1 MYIAIVDLRK
11 AVGDYS
17 PDENGT
23 WKEAVV
29 KYGKGTAIV
38 NDLKKQELG
47 DQKDKSV
54 EKNNSIQNRSSKK
67 KKK

>member
-17 PDENGT
+17 PDENGS

-29 KYGKGTAIV
+29 KYGKGAVIV
-38 NDLKKQELG
+38 NELEKQELR
-47 DQKDKSV
+47 DQ
-54 EKNNSIQNRSSKK
+54 KNNSTQKRSPKK
-67 KKK
+67 EKIRKPAR